1 MMMAKGNG
9 EGRRRRTT
17 QEPAGA
23 GKIHSAMGEE
33 QRGGASE
40 LRLFRKM
47 EWTKSVSN
55 QLYLPCPSRASGLI
69 GVLDGADQ
77 RRRTTRKQRRL
88 ETAMEGDGDGNGRRR
103 RRWKAT
109 GDGRRGRRRTTGG
122 GRRATTKTTM
132 ATDERKQRRSGRA
145 KAKMVGRCLVVC
157 SRNGRGV
164 EGQRRRW
171 SVAVWSVACSRN
183 GRGAARS
190 EARASSEGVRIPNFK
205 NSNSR
210 SVILILDI
218 VFEVAKNVNPRESP
232 CPRVQIS
239 NFCHGVSR

>member
-1 MMMAKGNG
+1 MA
-9 EGRRRRTT
+9 
-17 QEPAGA
+17 
-23 GKIHSAMGEE
+23 
-33 QRGGASE
+33 
-40 LRLFRKM
+40 
-47 EWTKSVSN
+47 
-55 QLYLPCPSRASGLI
+55 
-69 GVLDGADQ
+69 
-77 RRRTTRKQRRL
+77 
-88 ETAMEGDGDGNGRRR
+88 GDGDGDGRRR

-122 GRRATTKTTM
+122 GRRA
-132 ATDERKQRRSGRA
+132 AGDDDEDDNGDGRAEA
-145 KAKMVGRCLVVC
+145 KAKWKGEGEDGRSLSESVVC

-239 NFCHGVSR
+239 NLCESYSH